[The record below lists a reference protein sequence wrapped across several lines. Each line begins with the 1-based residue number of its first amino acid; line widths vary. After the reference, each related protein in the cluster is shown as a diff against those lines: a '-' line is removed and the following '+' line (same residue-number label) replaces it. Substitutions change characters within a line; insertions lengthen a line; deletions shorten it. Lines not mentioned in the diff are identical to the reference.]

1 MLTAGPRSLWLAIG
15 ALGGLATA
23 SCRGTVPAAPPQA
36 LATEPADPRTAA
48 HQRLLSNLDTFHVA
62 GAVKT
67 SDDVLLPET
76 IVIEIRSEICVESRE
91 PGARF
96 WSLDYDTCFVYQAR
110 DTVDERGE
118 YEVSVPCLDA
128 DAAYESRF
136 AFGDLRLVQK
146 GPVSF
151 LAESDAGWKH
161 QETFRSS
168 RTQRRDLV
176 LTLEPETFWVVREG
190 AELRERARPESPV
203 VQAAEFGIG
212 LDVVRFHNGWAQ
224 VVLGRRMAWM
234 EMRFL
239 GTREEM
245 EAARPFKGKPPVDPL
260 RVDREE

>member
-1 MLTAGPRSLWLAIG
+1 MVTGGPRSLWLGVGVLA
-15 ALGGLATA
+15 GLVTA
-23 SCRGTVPAAPPQA
+23 SCRGTVPAGAPPA
-36 LATEPADPRTAA
+36 LAVEAADPRADA
-48 HQRLLSNLDTFHVA
+48 HRRLLTNLDTFHVA

-96 WSLDYDTCFVYQAR
+96 WSLDYDTCFAYQAR

-190 AELRERARPESPV
+190 AELRERPRPDSPIV
-203 VQAAEFGIG
+203 RGAEFGTG

-224 VVLGRRMAWM
+224 ILLGPRMTWM

-245 EAARPFKGKPPVDPL
+245 EAARPFKGKPPVSPL

>member
-1 MLTAGPRSLWLAIG
+1 MRTGRRRCLWFGSAVLA
-15 ALGGLATA
+15 ALAAA
-23 SCRGTVPAAPPQA
+23 SCQGTVSSAPPA
-36 LATEPADPRTAA
+36 GLVEDADPHLASLRQMQAG
-48 HQRLLSNLDTFHVA
+48 LDTFHVS

-67 SDDVLLPET
+67 SEGILLPET
-76 IVIEIRSEICVESRE
+76 IVIQIRSEICVERRE

-96 WSLDYDTCFVYQAR
+96 WSLDYDTCFVYEAS
-110 DTVDERGE
+110 DTVDEQGE

-128 DAAYESRF
+128 DADYESHF
-136 AFGDLRLVQK
+136 SFGDLRLVQK

-176 LTLEPETFWVVREG
+176 LTLEPEEFWVVREG
-190 AELRERARPESPV
+190 AELRERPQAESARIRG
-203 VQAAEFGIG
+203 ADFGTGIE
-212 LDVVRFHNGWAQ
+212 VVRFHNGWAQ
-224 VVLGRRMAWM
+224 VLLQDRMAWM

-245 EAARPFKGKPPVDPL
+245 EAMRPFKGKPEVDPL
-260 RVDREE
+260 HVEGEP

>member
-1 MLTAGPRSLWLAIG
+1 MVTGGRRCLWIG
-15 ALGGLATA
+15 LSALGGLAAA
-23 SCRGTVPAAPPQA
+23 SCRGTVGSTPPAP
-36 LATEPADPRTAA
+36 LVATMTDPRVEALL
-48 HQRLLSNLDTFHVA
+48 RLQTRLDTFHVA

-67 SDDVLLPET
+67 SEGILLPET
-76 IVIEIRSEICVESRE
+76 VVIEIRSEVCVESRE

-96 WSLDYDTCFVYQAR
+96 WSLDYDTCFAFQAR

-128 DAAYESRF
+128 DATYESSF
-136 AFGDLRLVQK
+136 SFGDLRLVQK

-151 LAESDAGWKH
+151 VAESDAGWKH

-176 LTLEPETFWVVREG
+176 LTLEPEMFWVVREG
-190 AELRERARPESPV
+190 AELRERPWPEAARIRG
-203 VQAAEFGIG
+203 ADFGTGI
-212 LDVVRFHNGWAQ
+212 DVVRFHNGWAQ
-224 VVLGRRMAWM
+224 ILLGDRMGWM

-245 EAARPFKGKPPVDPL
+245 EAARPFQGKQPVAPL
-260 RVDREE
+260 RVDREP

>member
-1 MLTAGPRSLWLAIG
+1 MVTGGPRSVWLG
-15 ALGGLATA
+15 AGVLVALATA
-23 SCRGTVPAAPPQA
+23 SCRGAAPPAASPQ
-36 LATEPADPRTAA
+36 LGSEPEDPRTAA
-48 HQRLLSNLDTFHVA
+48 YHRLGSRLDTFHVA

-67 SDDVLLPET
+67 SDDILLPET
-76 IVIEIRSEICVESRE
+76 IVIEIRSEVCVESRE

-110 DTVDERGE
+110 DTVDATGE

-128 DAAYESRF
+128 DRTYESSF
-136 AFGDLRLVQK
+136 SFGDLRLVQK

-168 RTQRRDLV
+168 RTQRRDLI
-176 LTLEPETFWVVREG
+176 LTLEPEMFWVVREG
-190 AELRERARPESPV
+190 AELRERPRADSPLVRP
-203 VQAAEFGIG
+203 AEFGTG

-224 VVLGRRMAWM
+224 VVSGRRMAWM

-245 EAARPFKGKPPVDPL
+245 EAKRPFQGKTPVNPL
-260 RVDREE
+260 RVDHEP